1 MDKGM
6 QQANFQV
13 DPRLAT
19 LLGQD
24 YSTTEKALKEL
35 IDNAWDADAH
45 QVTITLPAPLS
56 DAPIVVQDDGN
67 GMTRQE
73 LEFQYMKIASDRR
86 VRAGGRTR
94 KLRRQIKGKK
104 RHWKIRWVDVCI
116 RDDSQYQGAGRPYS
130 VHAQR

>member
-1 MDKGM
+1 M

-35 IDNAWDADAH
+35 IDNAWDADAEI
-45 QVTITLPAPLS
+45 VTIDLPAPLS

-86 VRAGGRTR
+86 VRAGGRTP
-94 KLRRQIKGKK
+94 KKRRMIKGKK
-104 RHWKIRWVDVCI
+104 GIGKF
-116 RDDSQYQGAGRPYS
+116 AGLMCAS
-130 VHAQR
+130 TM